1 MPPVGVKL
9 KGEKSMK
16 AKLALRALAASAATA
31 LVVASL
37 SAGVMTPAQAA
48 TQSTVTLLST
58 GEITSLNS
66 GTADGNTGYNAT
78 VGSLTGMG
86 FTYYNNKAA
95 LVDNTAFGTYK
106 VVSQNP
112 YKVQYTVNKGRIWS
126 DGTPINGIDLL
137 LSHVTASDAY
147 SAIAGLG
154 DPADAD
160 VTPAFDSG
168 GYGGLYEQF
177 VVGLPILSKDKMSVT
192 IEYSAKVPDW
202 RLLSPGPSP
211 VHTLVL
217 MALEG
222 KTKLGTAAENMA
234 AKERFYKAFQ
244 SYDTA
249 ALKKIGAV
257 WSKDYN
263 INKIDSSTN
272 PLLLVGN
279 GPYMIKSAVPNG
291 AVTLVRNPKYNS
303 GPKVK
308 AINTVVFKVI
318 GDGTAA
324 SQALKNGEV
333 DIYAGQPT
341 ADAVAQLKAMA
352 PAVKIIGG
360 DQAVYEHLDLRV
372 GTAYGTQAPYTGPF
386 AGMSQKAKDLRTAF
400 LLSYPREEII
410 EKIIKPINP
419 TSQLMNSLMSFN
431 AEPRYKELIAKS
443 GVSKYTEGTQASRTA
458 AALALVKKHYPD
470 AAAGSGSVKIKLLFG
485 QPSNTRR
492 VSQSQLAKAEWAKA
506 GFDVDVTPTSGWSS
520 YLEDPK
526 YDVAFFAWVKSA
538 ILQSGN
544 VGTYETQANYQG
556 YSNATI
562 DKLYKELG
570 ATPLTAAQITAKYLQ
585 VDQELIKDAVTL
597 PVFQHPSANG
607 VSAKLQGVAPSPLSP
622 NLVWNLWD
630 WYFKN

>member
-1 MPPVGVKL
+1 
-9 KGEKSMK
+9 MK
-16 AKLALRALAASAATA
+16 FNRLARVAIATAATA
-31 LVVASL
+31 GLAV
-37 SAGVMTPAQAA
+37 G
-48 TQSTVTLLST
+48 LLSP
-58 GEITSLNS
+58 
-66 GTADGNTGYNAT
+66 ANAAPKTT
-78 VGSLTGMG
+78 VSIVQSNALTGLNPSVTNMNLTFNVDVNYLSSMG

-95 LVDNTAFGTYK
+95 LVDNKDFGTYK
-106 VVSQNP
+106 VVSQKP
-112 YKVQYTVNKGRIWS
+112 YKVQYTVNKGRVWS

-137 LSHVTASDAY
+137 LTHIVSTAQY
-147 SAIAGLG
+147 STIAGLG
-154 DPADAD
+154 DPEDPD
-160 VTPAFDSG
+160 VTPVFNSL
-168 GYGGLYEQF
+168 GYGGIYDQF

-192 IEYSAKVPDW
+192 VEYSAKVPDW

-211 VHTLVL
+211 VHALVL
-217 MALEG
+217 MAEG
-222 KTKLGTAAENMA
+222 KKKLGTVAENVA
-234 AKERFYKAFQ
+234 AKERFYKAF
-244 SYDTA
+244 DTYNTD
-249 ALKKIGAV
+249 LMKKIGTI

-263 INKIDSSTN
+263 INKVDATTN

-279 GPYMIKSAVPNG
+279 GPFMVKTAVPNG
-291 AVTLVRNPKYNS
+291 AVTMVRNPKYNS

-308 AINTVVFKVI
+308 ALKTVVFKVI

-324 SQALKNGEV
+324 AQALKNGEV
-333 DIYAGQPT
+333 DVYAGQPT

-372 GTAYGTQAPYTGPF
+372 GSAYGTQAPYNGPF

-400 LLSYPREEII
+400 LLAYPREEIM

-419 TSQLMNSLMSFN
+419 TAQLMNSLMSFN
-431 AEPRYKELIAKS
+431 AEPNYKAIVAKS
-443 GVSKYTEGTQASRTA
+443 GVSKYTEGTQATRTA

-492 VSQSQLAKAEWAKA
+492 VSQAALAKAEWAKA

-526 YDVAFFAWVKSA
+526 FDAAFFAWVKSA

-544 VGTYETQANYQG
+544 VGTYESSTNSQG
-556 YSNATI
+556 YVNATI
-562 DKLYKELG
+562 DKIYKELG

-585 VDQELIKDAVTL
+585 VDQELMKDAVTL

-607 VSAKLQGVAPSPLSP
+607 VSAKLMGVAPSPLSP
-622 NLVWNLWD
+622 NLIWNLWD

>member
-1 MPPVGVKL
+1 MKL
-9 KGEKSMK
+9 NR
-16 AKLALRALAASAATA
+16 LATLAIATAATA
-31 LVVASL
+31 GLAV
-37 SAGVMTPAQAA
+37 G
-48 TQSTVTLLST
+48 LLSPANAAPKTTVSIVQSNALT
-58 GEITSLNS
+58 GINPGVSSQN
-66 GTADGNTGYNAT
+66 
-78 VGSLTGMG
+78 LTFNVDVAYLSGMG
-86 FTYYNNKAA
+86 FTYYNNKAS
-95 LVDNTAFGTYK
+95 LVDNTTFGTYK

-202 RLLSPGPSP
+202 RLLSPGPSA
-211 VHTLVL
+211 VHTMVL

-249 ALKKIGAV
+249 ALKKIGAL
-257 WSKDYN
+257 WSKSYN
-263 INKIDSSTN
+263 INKIDGSTN

-279 GPYMIKSAVPNG
+279 GPFMIKSAVPNG
-291 AVTLVRNPKYNS
+291 AVTMVRNPKYNS
-303 GPKVK
+303 GPAVK
-308 AINTVVFKVI
+308 ALKTVVFKVI

-324 SQALKNGEV
+324 SQALKNGEIDV
-333 DIYAGQPT
+333 YAGQPT

-360 DQAVYEHLDLRV
+360 DQAVYEHLDIRV
-372 GTAYGTQAPYTGPF
+372 GSAYGTQAPYDGPF

-458 AALALVKKHYPD
+458 AALALVKKHYPN

-607 VSAKLQGVAPSPLSP
+607 VTAKLQGVAPSPLSP
-622 NLVWNLWD
+622 NLIWNLWD
-630 WYFKN
+630 WYFSN

>member
-1 MPPVGVKL
+1 MKL
-9 KGEKSMK
+9 NR
-16 AKLALRALAASAATA
+16 LATLAIATAATA
-31 LVVASL
+31 GLAV
-37 SAGVMTPAQAA
+37 G
-48 TQSTVTLLST
+48 LLSP
-58 GEITSLNS
+58 
-66 GTADGNTGYNAT
+66 ANAAPKTT
-78 VGSLTGMG
+78 VSIVQSNALTGINPSVSNMNLTFNTDVAYLSGIG
-86 FTYYNNKAA
+86 FTYYNNKAT
-95 LVDNTAFGTYK
+95 LVDNTVFGTYK
-106 VVSQNP
+106 IVSQKP
-112 YKVQYTVNKGRIWS
+112 FKIQYTVNKGRVWS

-137 LSHVTASDAY
+137 LTHVTSAGTY
-147 SAIAGLG
+147 SQIAGLG
-154 DPADAD
+154 DPSDAE
-160 VTPAFDSG
+160 VVPAFDSL
-168 GYGGLYEQF
+168 GYGGLYEEN

-192 IEYSAKVPDW
+192 IEYDAQVPDW
-202 RLLSPGPSP
+202 RLLSPGVSP
-211 VHTLVL
+211 VHALVL
-217 MALEG
+217 MAEG
-222 KTKLGTAAENMA
+222 KSALGTAAENMA
-234 AKERFYKAFQ
+234 AKERFLKAF
-244 SYDTA
+244 DTYNTA
-249 ALKKIGAV
+249 TLKKIGKV
-257 WSKDYN
+257 WSKDYTISTVN
-263 INKIDSSTN
+263 ADTN

-279 GPYMIKSAVPNG
+279 GPFMVKSAVANG
-291 AVTLVRNPKYNS
+291 AVTMVRNPKYNS

-308 AINTVVFKVI
+308 ALERVVFKVI

-324 SQALKNGEV
+324 AQALKNGEV

-360 DQAVYEHLDLRV
+360 DQAVYEHLDIRV
-372 GTAYGTQAPYTGPF
+372 GSAYGTQAPYNGPF

-400 LLSYPREEII
+400 LLSYPRAEII

-431 AEPRYKELIAKS
+431 AEPNYKELVAKNGS
-443 GVSKYTEGTQASRTA
+443 SKYTEGTQASRTA

-485 QPSNTRR
+485 QPSNARR
-492 VSQSQLAKAEWAKA
+492 VAQSQLAKAEWAKA

-526 YDVAFFAWVKSA
+526 YDVSFFAWVKSA

-544 VGTYETQANYQG
+544 VGTYETQTNLQG

-570 ATPLTAAQITAKYLQ
+570 ASPLTAAQITAKYLQ

-630 WYFKN
+630 WYFSN

>member
-1 MPPVGVKL
+1 MKL
-9 KGEKSMK
+9 NR
-16 AKLALRALAASAATA
+16 LATVAIATAATA
-31 LVVASL
+31 GLAV
-37 SAGVMTPAQAA
+37 G
-48 TQSTVTLLST
+48 LLSP
-58 GEITSLNS
+58 
-66 GTADGNTGYNAT
+66 ANAAPKTT
-78 VGSLTGMG
+78 VSIVQSNALTGLNPSVTNMNLTFNVDVNYLSSMG

-106 VVSQNP
+106 VVSQKP
-112 YKVQYTVNKGRIWS
+112 YKVQYTVNKGRVWS

-137 LSHVTASDAY
+137 LTHIVSTAQY
-147 SAIAGLG
+147 STIAGLG
-154 DPADAD
+154 DPEDPD
-160 VTPAFDSG
+160 VTPVFNSL
-168 GYGGLYEQF
+168 GYGGIYDQF

-192 IEYSAKVPDW
+192 VEYSAKVPDW
-202 RLLSPGPSP
+202 RLLSPGASP
-211 VHTLVL
+211 VHALVL
-217 MALEG
+217 MAEG
-222 KTKLGTAAENMA
+222 KKKSGTVAENVA
-234 AKERFYKAFQ
+234 AKERFYKAF
-244 SYDTA
+244 DTYNT
-249 ALKKIGAV
+249 ALMKKIGAI

-263 INKIDSSTN
+263 INKVDATTN

-279 GPYMIKSAVPNG
+279 GPFIVKSAVPNG
-291 AVTLVRNPKYNS
+291 AVTMVRNPKYNS

-308 AINTVVFKVI
+308 ALKTVVFKVI

-324 SQALKNGEV
+324 AQALKNGEV
-333 DIYAGQPT
+333 DVYAGQPT

-372 GTAYGTQAPYTGPF
+372 GSAYGTQAPYTGPF

-400 LLSYPREEII
+400 LLAYPRDEIM

-419 TSQLMNSLMSFN
+419 TAQLMNSLMSFN
-431 AEPRYKELIAKS
+431 AEPNYKGIVAKS
-443 GVSKYTEGTQASRTA
+443 GVSKYTEGTQATRTA
-458 AALALVKKHYPD
+458 AALALVKKHFPD

-492 VSQSQLAKAEWAKA
+492 VSQAALAKAEWAKA

-526 YDVAFFAWVKSA
+526 YDAAFFAWVKSA

-544 VGTYETQANYQG
+544 VGTYESSTNSQG
-556 YSNATI
+556 YVNATI
-562 DKLYKELG
+562 DKIYKELG
-570 ATPLTAAQITAKYLQ
+570 ATPLTAAQIAAKYLQ
-585 VDQELIKDAVTL
+585 VDQELMKDAVTL

-607 VSAKLQGVAPSPLSP
+607 VSAKLMGVAPSPLSP
-622 NLVWNLWD
+622 NLIWNLWD